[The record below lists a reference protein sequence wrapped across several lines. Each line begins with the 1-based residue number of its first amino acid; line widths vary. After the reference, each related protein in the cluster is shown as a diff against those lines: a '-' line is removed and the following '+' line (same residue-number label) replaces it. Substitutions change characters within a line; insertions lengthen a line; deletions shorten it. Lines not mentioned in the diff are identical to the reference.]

1 MCAAAGG
8 WNLALSLTEVSM
20 PCEAGFTG
28 MMTRFSNADGVW
40 ETPYRTARAT
50 APGRGRPR

>member
-1 MCAAAGG
+1 MRNMCAAAGG

-28 MMTRFSNADGVW
+28 MKTRFCNADGVW
-40 ETPYRTARAT
+40 ETPDRSLC
-50 APGRGRPR
+50 GRVANGE